1 MRTLLTGITG
11 YVGSE
16 LIEPLAA
23 AGHELRGFAR
33 TPAAADP
40 RVPTV
45 RGDLDTGAG
54 LDEALDGIELA
65 YYLVHSMEGN
75 AAFSGRE
82 LSAAR
87 RFAKAAAKAG
97 VRRIVYMSVLVPDK
111 PEAEYSDHV
120 RSRVAVEHALAAE
133 GAEVIV
139 LRASIVIGARSRSFR
154 FLLRLV
160 ERLPVLVLP
169 PWRSHRTMPID
180 ERDLLRALVAAA
192 TATVSRPVSVYDAVG
207 PDEVTYA
214 ELIDRIGDHLLLGRP
229 TLPFPASVTAITA
242 PLAAAVAGE
251 DLGLVYPLMNSLT
264 SDLLP
269 RRPDPREVDL
279 GIARHHLDAAFEHA
293 LRRGETSDEGER

>member
-16 LIEPLAA
+16 LIEPLSA

-33 TPAAADP
+33 NPAGADP

-45 RGDLDTGAG
+45 RGDLDTGDG
-54 LDEALDGIELA
+54 LDQALEGIELA

-75 AAFSGRE
+75 TAFSGRE
-82 LSAAR
+82 LSAAQ
-87 RFAKAAAKAG
+87 RFASAAARAG

-111 PEAEYSDHV
+111 PESEYSDHV
-120 RSRVAVEHALAAE
+120 RSRVAVEHALAAH

-160 ERLPVLVLP
+160 ERMPVLLLP
-169 PWRSHRTMPID
+169 PWRSNRTMPID
-180 ERDLLRALVAAA
+180 ERDLLSALTQAA
-192 TATVSRPVSVYDAVG
+192 TAAVHQPLSIYDAVG
-207 PDEVTYA
+207 LDEVTYG
-214 ELIDRIGDHLLLGRP
+214 ELIARLGDHLLIGRP
-229 TLPFPASVTAITA
+229 TLPFPASVTAIAA

-251 DLGLVYPLMNSLT
+251 DLGLVHPLMNSLS

-269 RRPDPREVDL
+269 RHPDPHEVDL
-279 GIARHHLDAAFEHA
+279 GAARHHLDAAIEHA
-293 LRRGETSDEGER
+293 LRCGEASTEGEQ

>member
-16 LIEPLAA
+16 LIEPLTA

-33 TPAAADP
+33 NPASADP

-45 RGDLDTGAG
+45 RGDLDTGEG
-54 LDEALDGIELA
+54 LEEALDGVDVA
-65 YYLVHSMEGN
+65 YYLVHSMEGT
-75 AAFSGRE
+75 ADFSGRE
-82 LSAAR
+82 QRAAT
-87 RFAKAAAKAG
+87 RFAAAAAQAG
-97 VRRIVYMSVLVPDK
+97 VPRIVYMSVLTPDK

-133 GAEVIV
+133 GADVVV

-160 ERLPVLVLP
+160 ERLPVLLLP
-169 PWRSHRTMPID
+169 PWRSNRTMPVD
-180 ERDLLRALVAAA
+180 ERDLLRALVLAA
-192 TATVSRPVSVYDAVG
+192 TAEVRQPLSIYDAVG
-207 PDEVTYA
+207 PDEVTY
-214 ELIDRIGDHLLLGRP
+214 EQLIHRIRDHLLVGRP
-229 TLPFPASVTAITA
+229 TVPFPASVNLIAA

-251 DLGLVYPLMNSLT
+251 DLGLVHPLMNSLT
-264 SDLLP
+264 ADLLP

-279 GIARHHLDAAFEHA
+279 GRPRHHLDAAIEHA
-293 LRRGETSDEGER
+293 LRRHEPTDSEG